1 VTTDTY
7 APQTSRTAPAAVR
20 LSSVAV
26 PLSSSAAQP
35 LSPAVRMVAIEK
47 RFGSVRANQ
56 AVNLT
61 VQGGTIHGLVGE
73 NGAGKS
79 TLMSILY
86 GFYTADSGQIEVEG
100 QAVRIRHSD
109 EAIRLGIGMVHQHF
123 MLVDTLSTLD
133 NVLLGVEPYFDLRRS
148 QKVTREKLQAL
159 MQETGLQV
167 PLDTLVEDLSVGDR
181 QRLEI
186 LKALHRGARILI
198 LDEPT
203 AVLTAQETDALFVV
217 LRRLRAQ
224 GKTIILI
231 THKLREVLALC
242 DFVTVMR
249 AGQVVH
255 ECATTDATVEQLAQA
270 MVGRKLQAPA
280 ARTALHADATV
291 RLLASGIECVDAHGV
306 QRLRGVSLQV
316 RAGEIVGVAG
326 VAGNGQTELLEIL
339 SGMRRPSGG
348 SMQVGGVTYTAA
360 QWLDPQAAR
369 RAGLAHVPEDR
380 HERGLVMPFAA
391 WESAVL
397 GYERLASYSQGLW
410 LKTRAMLSDT
420 NTLMQRFDVRPPH
433 PLLGSSKF
441 SGGNQQ
447 KLILAREFNQ
457 RPQVLLVGQPTRGVD
472 IGAIEFIHG
481 QLRALRDA
489 GCAILLVSSELEEI
503 LTLSDRVVV
512 VNQGHITGELPV
524 QACNEHNLGLLMVS
538 QHSSQMSSRMW
549 MKNTDLAATQAAGAQ
564 RAHATATAT
573 ATADEAKL

>member
-1 VTTDTY
+1 
-7 APQTSRTAPAAVR
+7 
-20 LSSVAV
+20 
-26 PLSSSAAQP
+26 
-35 LSPAVRMVAIEK
+35 
-47 RFGSVRANQ
+47 
-56 AVNLT
+56 
-61 VQGGTIHGLVGE
+61 VGE

-86 GFYTADSGQIEVEG
+86 GFYTADSGHIEVEG

-109 EAIRLGIGMVHQHF
+109 DAIRLGLGMVHQHF
-123 MLVDTLSTLD
+123 MLVDTLSALD
-133 NVLLGVEPYFDLRRS
+133 NVLLGAEPYFSLRHS
-148 QKVTREKLQAL
+148 QAVTRDQLHTL
-159 MQETGLQV
+159 MQDTGLQV
-167 PLDTLVEDLSVGDR
+167 PLDSLVEDLSVGDR

-203 AVLTAQETDALFVV
+203 AVLTAQETEALFVV

-242 DFVTVMR
+242 DTVTVMR

-255 ECATTDATVEQLAQA
+255 ECAAAGTTCELLAEA
-270 MVGRKLQAPA
+270 MVGRQLRPPA
-280 ARTALHADATV
+280 ARTALPTDAPV
-291 RLLASGIECVDAHGV
+291 RLAAQDLRYTDAHGV

-339 SGMRRPSGG
+339 SGMRRPGAG
-348 SMQVGGVTYTAA
+348 TLQINGVPYTA
-360 QWLDPQAAR
+360 QHWLNPLAAR
-369 RAGLAHVPEDR
+369 GAGLAHVPEDR

-410 LKTRAMLSDT
+410 MKTRTMLSDT
-420 NTLMQRFDVRPPH
+420 GTLMQRFDVRPPQ

-457 RPQVLLVGQPTRGVD
+457 SPKVLLVGQPTRGVD
-472 IGAIEFIHG
+472 IGAIEFIHA
-481 QLRALRDA
+481 QLRKLRGA

-503 LTLSDRVVV
+503 LALSDRVIVM
-512 VNQGHITGELPV
+512 NQGHITGELPV
-524 QACNEHNLGLLMVS
+524 QECNEQNLGLLMVS
-538 QHSSQMSSRMW
+538 QTPSQASNQPSTQRSMQAEV
-549 MKNTDLAATQAAGAQ
+549 AA
-564 RAHATATAT
+564 
-573 ATADEAKL
+573 